1 MTIDQTY
8 YSVLSKLVCKA
19 FGGREIIVML
29 IKGRRYREEEPTIL
43 RKQQNTI

>member
-1 MTIDQTY
+1 MTIDQTDY
-8 YSVLSKLVCKA
+8 FGFIELVCKA
-19 FGGREIIVML
+19 FGGREIIDML